1 MFGFAATRCGKC
13 EKSTF
18 KVQELSLKG
27 ELNYKMISVQCTYCK
42 TPIGVIDDNNALL
55 QQQQARILRV
65 ERTLSSMEDKLSDI
79 EEKLSEIASALTQ
92 RRSKVSKV
100 ER

>member
-18 KVQELSLKG
+18 KVQELNLKG
-27 ELNYKMISVQCTYCK
+27 ELDYKIISVQCASCK

-55 QQQQARILRV
+55 EQQQARILRV
-65 ERTLSSMEDKLSDI
+65 ERRLSSMEDKLSDI
-79 EEKLSEIASALTQ
+79 EEKLSEIVSALSQ
-92 RRSKVSKV
+92 RGFAR
-100 ER
+100 

>member
-1 MFGFAATRCGKC
+1 MFGFATTRCGKC

-42 TPIGVIDDNNALL
+42 TPIGVIYNNALL
-55 QQQQARILRV
+55 QQQQARIFHV
-65 ERTLSSMEDKLSDI
+65 EQRLSSVED
-79 EEKLSEIASALTQ
+79 KLSEIASALRQ
-92 RRSKVSKV
+92 RGFTRQT
-100 ER
+100 R